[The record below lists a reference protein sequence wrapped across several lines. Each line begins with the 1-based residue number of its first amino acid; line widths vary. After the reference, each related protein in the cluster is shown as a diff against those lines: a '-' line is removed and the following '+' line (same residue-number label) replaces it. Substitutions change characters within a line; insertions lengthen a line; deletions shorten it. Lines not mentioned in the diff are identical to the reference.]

1 MQRIQMTAADLSR
14 TRVAAGP
21 NALVEIALSVRGR
34 STSVAPHGADR
45 YVELLA
51 PLLQPG
57 ARVPTFLV
65 PAQGTK
71 GLSAGLAAVRRTDP
85 DQIRAD
91 LAPLA
96 AQRSLPKW
104 ASRLAAGDDVALA
117 RLVAAL
123 RGYFDVV
130 LAPVWPALAAQ
141 VAVDRYERSQALLA
155 GGYDGLFAG
164 LRSLLRWRPPVLE
177 LDGPASPVEFEL
189 NGQGLLL
196 VPSVFGAVGPFPPAG
211 DRPSMLIYRISA
223 DGHWTPRHP
232 GTALAALLGR
242 TRAAVLLAVAAGC
255 TTTELSRLVGVS
267 LASASQ
273 HAAVL
278 RGAGLVT
285 TRRERSSVLHS
296 LTPLGASLLLPYA
309 PGAGQRQGRAS

>member
-1 MQRIQMTAADLSR
+1 
-14 TRVAAGP
+14 
-21 NALVEIALSVRGR
+21 
-34 STSVAPHGADR
+34 
-45 YVELLA
+45 
-51 PLLQPG
+51 
-57 ARVPTFLV
+57 
-65 PAQGTK
+65 
-71 GLSAGLAAVRRTDP
+71 
-85 DQIRAD
+85 
-91 LAPLA
+91 
-96 AQRSLPKW
+96 
-104 ASRLAAGDDVALA
+104 LAAGDDVALA

-130 LAPVWPALAAQ
+130 LAPMWPALAAQ

-155 GGYDGLFAG
+155 GGYDSLFAG
-164 LRSLLRWRPPVLE
+164 LRPLLRWRPPVLE
-177 LDGPASPVEFEL
+177 LDGPASPAEFEL

-196 VPSVFGAVGPFPPAG
+196 MPSVFGAVGPFPPAG
-211 DRPSMLIYRISA
+211 DWPSMLVYRISA
-223 DGHWTPRHP
+223 DGPWTPRHP

-255 TTTELSRLVGVS
+255 TTTELSRRVGVS

-296 LTPLGASLLLPYA
+296 LTPLGASLLVPYA
-309 PGAGQRQGRAS
+309 PGDGQRQGRAS